1 MKLTDDEML
10 IYKKEL
16 KDAKDQLNFPVNPN
30 LFPESLRVM

>member
-16 KDAKDQLNFPVNPN
+16 KDEKDQFNFAVNPN
-30 LFPESLRVM
+30 LFHKA